1 MEKLVQKRTEMT
13 PDIVLDKSEAIF
25 TIKGSS
31 RPENPFEHYKPVFEW
46 FKEYFLQPNE
56 KTIIELQFDYFNTS
70 TSKILL
76 DLFEL
81 FENHSNN
88 GTDVHIQWYYENDD
102 EEMMEAGEELL
113 NLVEI
118 SYEVIE
124 VEI

>member
-1 MEKLVQKRTEMT
+1 MEKLVHIRTEMT

-81 FENHSNN
+81 FENHSTN
-88 GTDVHIQWYYENDD
+88 GIDVHIQWYYENDD

-118 SYEVIE
+118 SYEVIA

>member
-1 MEKLVQKRTEMT
+1 MEKLVQLRTNMT

-31 RPENPFEHYKPVFEW
+31 RPENPHEYYKPVFDW
-46 FKEYFLQPNE
+46 FKDYFTQPNE
-56 KTIIELQFDYFNTS
+56 KTILELQFDYFNTS

-81 FENHSNN
+81 FENHSTN
-88 GTDVHIQWYYENDD
+88 GIDLHVKWYYENDD

-118 SYEVIE
+118 SYEVIG

>member
-1 MEKLVQKRTEMT
+1 MVKLVHTRTDMT
-13 PDIVLDKSEAIF
+13 PAIVLDKSEAIF
-25 TIKGSS
+25 SIKGSS
-31 RPENPFEHYKPVFEW
+31 RPENPNEYYQPVFEW
-46 FKEYFLQPNE
+46 FKDYFNQPNG
-56 KTIIELQFDYFNTS
+56 KTILELQFDYFNTS

-81 FENHSNN
+81 FENQSTN
-88 GTDVHIQWYYENDD
+88 GIDVHVKWYYDNDD

-118 SYEVIE
+118 SYEVIG

>member
-1 MEKLVQKRTEMT
+1 MEKLVQKRTDMT

-25 TIKGSS
+25 SIKGSS
-31 RPENPFEHYKPVFEW
+31 RPENPHEYYQPVFEW
-46 FKEYFLQPNE
+46 FKDYFVQPNE
-56 KTIIELQFDYFNTS
+56 KTILELQFDYFNTS

-81 FENHSNN
+81 LENYSNN
-88 GTDVHIQWYYENDD
+88 GTDVHIQWYYESDD
-102 EEMMEAGEELL
+102 EEMMEAGEVLL

-118 SYEVIE
+118 SYEVIA